1 MARSPTTWQRGIQ
14 SPNPGGRPA
23 LLGHVRDLAR
33 AHTEEAVET
42 LVGVMRDEEAPP
54 AARAAAAI
62 AILDRAWGRP
72 AQMIVSAHLGPRSA
86 RELSEDELLGII
98 EQGKIAALPAP
109 ADTAD
114 WANTNVRDE

>member
-1 MARSPTTWQRGIQ
+1 
-14 SPNPGGRPA
+14 
-23 LLGHVRDLAR
+23 
-33 AHTEEAVET
+33 
-42 LVGVMRDEEAPP
+42 MRDEEAPP

-98 EQGKIAALPAP
+98 EQGKMASLPALLSTP
-109 ADTAD
+109 GEKCIGAPERLSLSSRGIDVTEELL
-114 WANTNVRDE
+114 VVG